1 MALTKEA
8 VEQLFTDY
16 DRAKGSRSNFEW
28 FWQEAAELIHPI
40 EATFTRHGYRG
51 ENKRWRIFDGTGE
64 QANQQL
70 AAGLFSL
77 LTNPSQP
84 FFELSTDDKLLNND
98 YIVAK
103 WLQEVTEIMN
113 FEMQL
118 PHTNFTAALNEC
130 YLEYGAFGNC
140 QLLITEHP
148 EFNRSLFFQ
157 SLPLTETC
165 FQENRANIVNRVLR
179 KYKRTAVDMVSE
191 FGKDACPEE
200 VLKAIEDTKG
210 DTEFEILHVIRPV
223 DEATG
228 FPAPHGFEKFEYLSV
243 YVENKSKKVL
253 RQTGYYEK
261 PFAVARF
268 YKASN
273 ETYGRGPGFA
283 ALSDVKML
291 QEIYQTTLSGAQK
304 RIDPPVMMPDDGFLS
319 VLDTRPGAVNFYQSG
334 IQERIE
340 PLDTGSSPE
349 LGEELAAGVRKRI
362 WDAFYISQLQL
373 NIGPQMTA
381 TEVMQRVEQQM
392 RMLGPL
398 VGRLQTELLG
408 PMIQRC
414 FRILLRMGK
423 FPEVPERLLN
433 AGNVLKVIYTTP
445 MARAQDQLQAN
456 NLTRVMQVLEPFL
469 AMDPTMMD
477 NFDKDEIAHGVGEV
491 FSVTK
496 RFYNSPNKRDAIRQ
510 ERNQQ
515 NQAMAEAQMLRDG
528 GQGAANLATAAAR
541 ASEIRQ

>member
-1 MALTKEA
+1 MQISQEA
-8 VEQLFTDY
+8 VEQLFLDF

-40 EATFTRHGYRG
+40 EACFTKLGYQG
-51 ENKRWRIFDGTGE
+51 ENRRWRIFDGTGE

-84 FFELSTDDKLLNND
+84 FFEISTDDKLVNND
-98 YIVAK
+98 YVVAK

-140 QLLITEHP
+140 QLVITEHP
-148 EFNRSLFFQ
+148 EYKRSLFFQ

-165 FQENRANIVNRVLR
+165 FQENRANIVNRILR
-179 KYKRTAVDMVSE
+179 TYKRTASDLVEE
-191 FGKDACPEE
+191 FGEKNVPEDVRKAIADKQGQKEFE
-200 VLKAIEDTKG
+200 VLHT
-210 DTEFEILHVIRPV
+210 IRPV
-223 DEATG
+223 NEAAG
-228 FPAPHGFEKFEYLSV
+228 FPAPNGFKGFEYLSI
-243 YVENKSKKVL
+243 YIEKQSKTVM

-319 VLDTRPGAVNFYQSG
+319 VLDTRPGAVNYYQSG
-334 IQERIE
+334 TKDRVE
-340 PLDTGSSPE
+340 PLEAGADPG
-349 LGEELAAGVRKRI
+349 LGEDLAAGVRKRI
-362 WDAFYISQLQL
+362 WDAFYVTQLQL

-414 FRILLRMGK
+414 FRLLLRLGK
-423 FPEVPERLLN
+423 FPPVPERLVQS
-433 AGNVLKVIYTTP
+433 GNILKVVYTTP

-469 AMDPTMMD
+469 VIDQTVMD
-477 NFDKDEIAHGVGEV
+477 NFNKDEIAHGIGEV
-491 FSVTK
+491 FSLSK
-496 RFYNSPNKRDAIRQ
+496 RYYNSPDKRDAIRQ
-510 ERNQQ
+510 QRNQAA
-515 NQAMAEAQMLRDG
+515 QAAQEAQVLRDG
-528 GQGAANLATAAAR
+528 GQGAMNLANAAAT
-541 ASEIRQ
+541 ASEIQ

>member
-1 MALTKEA
+1 MPISKEA
-8 VEQLFTDY
+8 IDFLFTDY

-28 FWQEAAELIHPI
+28 HWQEASELIHPI
-40 EATFTRHGYRG
+40 ESHFT
-51 ENKRWRIFDGTGE
+51 KRAWQGDNRRYRIFDGTGE

-84 FFELSTDDKLLNND
+84 FFDIATADKKAAENWE
-98 YIVAK
+98 VAR
-103 WLQEVTEIMN
+103 WLQDVTEIMN
-113 FEMQL
+113 YEIQL
-118 PHTNFTAALNEC
+118 PLTNFTAALSES

-140 QLLITEHP
+140 QLLVSEHP
-148 EFNRSLFFQ
+148 ENERALFFQ

-165 FQENRANIVNRVLR
+165 FQESRANIVNRVMRL
-179 KYKRTAVDMVSE
+179 YKRSAFDMVEE
-191 FGKDACPEE
+191 FGEKNVSKYVLDLIKDR
-200 VLKAIEDTKG
+200 KG
-210 DTEFEILHVIRPV
+210 DTEVEVLHTIRPV
-223 DEATG
+223 DEAKG
-228 FPAPHGFEKFEYLSV
+228 FMSPRGFKRFRYIGLYIEKKEK
-243 YVENKSKKVL
+243 NVL
-253 RQTGYYEK
+253 RETGYYEK

-273 ETYGRGPGFA
+273 EVYGRGPGFA

-304 RIDPPVMMPDDGFLS
+304 KVDPPVMMPDDGFLS
-319 VLDTRPGAVNFYQSG
+319 VLDTRPGAINFYQAGTQDRVESM
-334 IQERIE
+334 
-340 PLDTGSSPE
+340 DTNSDPA

-414 FRILLRMGK
+414 FKLLLRMGK
-423 FPEVPERLLN
+423 FPEVPERLLQS
-433 AGNVLKVIYTTP
+433 GNSLKVIYTTP

-456 NLTRVMQVLEPFL
+456 SLARTIQVLEPFI
-469 AMDPTMMD
+469 ATGGQIMD
-477 NFDKDEIAHGVGEV
+477 NFDQDEIAQGIGEV
-491 FSVTK
+491 FSVNK
-496 RFYNSPNKRDAIRQ
+496 RFFANPKVRDAKRLERQ
-510 ERNQQ
+510 RAIEAERT
-515 NQAMAEAQMLRDG
+515 AQMMRDG
-528 GQGAANLATAAAR
+528 GQGAQNLANAAAT
-541 ASEIRQ
+541 ASEIQ